1 MRYLLHGRKGICTLI
16 WGMDGT
22 LVSDAKRL
30 HSCRKRKQVKPTKV
44 LRAKQE
50 HKGRRYVLLRP
61 DDKRTAHP
69 VLPSVLQPNVCVVVP
84 FAKMQQPSNPVTAAV
99 RYKEGH
105 HKDVHV
111 CVSTSLRCSGW
122 PVDVVVVPI
131 STGECHIYTP
141 NGKEQ

>member
-1 MRYLLHGRKGICTLI
+1 MPNVSILAEKGSNSSPLY
-16 WGMDGT
+16 
-22 LVSDAKRL
+22 VQNES
-30 HSCRKRKQVKPTKV
+30 TKEDMFCFV
-44 LRAKQE
+44 QMIS
-50 HKGRRYVLLRP
+50 
-61 DDKRTAHP
+61 AHP
-69 VLPSVLQPNVCVVVP
+69 VLPSVLQPNVCAYCVVVVP
-84 FAKMQQPSNPVTAAV
+84 FAKMQQPSNPVTAAAV

-141 NGKEQ
+141 NGKQQ

>member
-1 MRYLLHGRKGICTLI
+1 MRT
-16 WGMDGT
+16 
-22 LVSDAKRL
+22 VSDAKRL
-30 HSCRKRKQVKPTKV
+30 HSCRKRKQLKPTTI
-44 LRAKQE
+44 RAKRE
-50 HKGRRYVLLRP
+50 HKGRYVLLRP
-61 DDKRTAHP
+61 DGKRAP
-69 VLPSVLQPNVCVVVP
+69 RLAISVATKCVCVVVVP
-84 FAKMQQPSNPVTAAV
+84 FAKMQQPSNPVTAAAV

-141 NGKEQ
+141 NGKQQ